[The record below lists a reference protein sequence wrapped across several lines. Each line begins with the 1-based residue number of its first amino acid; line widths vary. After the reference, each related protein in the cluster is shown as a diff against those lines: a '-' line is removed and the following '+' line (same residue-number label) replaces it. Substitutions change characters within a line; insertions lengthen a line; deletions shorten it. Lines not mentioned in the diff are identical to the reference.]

1 MKKLNKLIVACYHV
15 RIALKMS
22 FPDLIGESMFFRE
35 FWIAACPGLASGSG
49 LKMTTGL

>member
-1 MKKLNKLIVACYHV
+1 MNCEQKKVNVLYICGYFV
-15 RIALKMS
+15 MS

-49 LKMTTGL
+49 LKMTAGL